1 MYKILNESLIT
12 VISTD
17 DEEEN
22 FFNKFHRLRDLARVL
37 EVLKSYRFIE
47 TINPVK
53 SRHDETRY
61 QIEFT
66 SNEINVKVGNKPYF
80 VSKEMNILIGG
91 FKYTVIS
98 VDECIFFTD
107 DKDECLEYHMAKHNE
122 LLGKILS

>member
-1 MYKILNESLIT
+1 MYKTLNESLIT
-12 VISTD
+12 VISAN

-22 FFNKFHRLRDLARVL
+22 FFNKFHRLRDLTHAL

-53 SRHDETRY
+53 SRHDKTRY
-61 QIEFT
+61 QIEIT
-66 SNEINVKVGNKPYF
+66 SNDLNVKVGNKPYF
-80 VSKEMNILIGG
+80 KNKDMKLLIGG

-107 DKDECLEYHMAKHNE
+107 DKDECLEYHLAKRNE
-122 LLGKILS
+122 LLGKLLS